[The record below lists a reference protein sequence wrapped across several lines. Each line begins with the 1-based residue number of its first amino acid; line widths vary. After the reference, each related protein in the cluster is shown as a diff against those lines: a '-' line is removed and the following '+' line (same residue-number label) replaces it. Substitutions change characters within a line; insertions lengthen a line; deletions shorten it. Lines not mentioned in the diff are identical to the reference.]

1 MQKCGNCCKLLIEI
15 YLGDFILADNDHHGH
30 RQRLRDRI
38 KSGAFESMQ
47 DYQVLEYALTFVV
60 PFKDVNP
67 LAHELVKTFGSF
79 GAVLEADIEDLKQ
92 IKGISDVTACFLTSL
107 PKIFNFY
114 EKEKNNK
121 VGKICNYLET
131 YEYGQKLFKGKTCE
145 EVYLISLLATN
156 KIVGV
161 DKISE
166 GTCNESNCS
175 IRKITDCM
183 SRRKVANIILLHN
196 HPNGL
201 AEPSEEDKKVTKALV
216 YALAITG
223 SHLID
228 HMIIC
233 DNSYYSFKQDH
244 LIDDCYLEISKIFGG
259 AKGVQQPKARYSD
272 D

>member
-121 VGKICNYLET
+121 VGKICNYLEA
-131 YEYGQKLFKGKTCE
+131 YEYGQKLFNRNVMWLCR
-145 EVYLISLLATN
+145 N
-156 KIVGV
+156 
-161 DKISE
+161 
-166 GTCNESNCS
+166 
-175 IRKITDCM
+175 R
-183 SRRKVANIILLHN
+183 
-196 HPNGL
+196 
-201 AEPSEEDKKVTKALV
+201 
-216 YALAITG
+216 
-223 SHLID
+223 
-228 HMIIC
+228 
-233 DNSYYSFKQDH
+233 
-244 LIDDCYLEISKIFGG
+244 
-259 AKGVQQPKARYSD
+259 
-272 D
+272 